1 MYSTISQWI
10 GFYFSEMGLLLSF
23 KSPGN
28 LQDYEFLEYF
38 QGHLRQLIKVSLP
51 S

>member
-28 LQDYEFLEYF
+28 LQDCMNFWNISKDILDNW
-38 QGHLRQLIKVSLP
+38 
-51 S
+51 